1 MKPKQIKRKVTKEL
15 SRGKCEAG
23 LVLAGFSSIYACR
36 SELRI

>member
-1 MKPKQIKRKVTKEL
+1 MNAKQMKQKIAEKLAE
-15 SRGKCEAG
+15 SNCGAS